1 MEFVPG
7 VGLANTAPPAAPQHT
22 QSFGSLSTAAASYTP
37 GQAFQ
42 PPSTQEYGAAQ
53 QQHQQQYAAQQQQQ
67 VQPQSTLVSRNGQ
80 QFRVPTGLAGQY
92 NPADQAQYD
101 SVVGGIRGGEGS
113 GFDGHDAEGWTWS
126 NAATT
131 HPHPL
136 GIPPSLHSHY
146 QTLTNLQS
154 RTLPP
159 SSHHYKSIP
168 PKYHSAYPL
177 SLGQESGSYG
187 YPSSLFS
194 VRSRD
199 AEGWF
204 VLRRFDVKCSPKI
217 ASACITAFRA
227 LRSPFCVALKS
238 CFVSNRALFFL
249 HDYLPGCA
257 TMYDLYF
264 EKQTSLSERTLWSY
278 IVQLLLGVKSVHGS
292 GLAVR
297 CLKVKRVLITRDSK
311 LKIGGLGI
319 VDVLEFEDRKRL
331 EDLRREDLKDV
342 GRVILSVGSRLEVDK
357 STSPEVVKKAIE
369 SFGQLYSPEMC
380 SLVIGLVGGRGE
392 SVYDVVAGLGHRIG
406 DEVEARTDVCEGLDR
421 CLAKEYESGR
431 SARLLMKMNMVL
443 ERPEMSVDKRWSE
456 TGDRYVLKLFRDYV
470 FHQCDGNGEP
480 VMDLGHVVSCMNKL
494 DAGDM
499 EEVCLSSRDGQ
510 AVLVVSYGDVGRC
523 LEAAYEEML
532 GRSAPKGVERVNSY

>member
-1 MEFVPG
+1 MSHPALPRKHNRFNTGASPLDNSTRLVLSKHRNRESALGPVDSFLPPSSSPAVVTLTLTNLLLTLPITG

-37 GQAFQ
+37 STAAASYTPSTAAASYTPGQAFQ
-42 PPSTQEYGAAQ
+42 PPSTQEYG
-53 QQHQQQYAAQQQQQ
+53 AAQQQQQ

-80 QFRVPTGLAGQY
+80 QFRVPNGLAGQY

-204 VLRRFDVKCSPKI
+204 VLRRFDVKC
-217 ASACITAFRA
+217 R
-227 LRSPFCVALKS
+227 
-238 CFVSNRALFFL
+238 
-249 HDYLPGCA
+249 
-257 TMYDLYF
+257 
-264 EKQTSLSERTLWSY
+264 
-278 IVQLLLGVKSVHGS
+278 
-292 GLAVR
+292 
-297 CLKVKRVLITRDSK
+297 
-311 LKIGGLGI
+311 
-319 VDVLEFEDRKRL
+319 
-331 EDLRREDLKDV
+331 
-342 GRVILSVGSRLEVDK
+342 
-357 STSPEVVKKAIE
+357 
-369 SFGQLYSPEMC
+369 
-380 SLVIGLVGGRGE
+380 
-392 SVYDVVAGLGHRIG
+392 
-406 DEVEARTDVCEGLDR
+406 
-421 CLAKEYESGR
+421 
-431 SARLLMKMNMVL
+431 
-443 ERPEMSVDKRWSE
+443 
-456 TGDRYVLKLFRDYV
+456 
-470 FHQCDGNGEP
+470 
-480 VMDLGHVVSCMNKL
+480 
-494 DAGDM
+494 
-499 EEVCLSSRDGQ
+499 
-510 AVLVVSYGDVGRC
+510 
-523 LEAAYEEML
+523 
-532 GRSAPKGVERVNSY
+532 